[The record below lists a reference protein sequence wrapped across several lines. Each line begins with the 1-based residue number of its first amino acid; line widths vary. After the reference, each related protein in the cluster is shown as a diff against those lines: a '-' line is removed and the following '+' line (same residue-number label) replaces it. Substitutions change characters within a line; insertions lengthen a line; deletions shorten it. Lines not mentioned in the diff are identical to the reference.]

1 MARLYGVNLPQDKKV
16 YVGLTYIYGIG
27 YTRANKI
34 LKATGIDPHKK
45 VKDLTEEDIA
55 KIRGFIDANYK
66 VEGDLRQI
74 VKDNIRRLK
83 DIKSWRGIRHLI
95 GLPVRGQRT
104 RHNARSVKGKARP
117 VGGLNVKLTKK

>member
-1 MARLYGVNLPQDKKV
+1 MARLYGVNLPQEKKI
-16 YVGLTYIYGIG
+16 YIALTYIYGIG
-27 YTRANKI
+27 LTRSKQI
-34 LKATGIDPHKK
+34 LKAVGISPDTL
-45 VKDLTEEDIA
+45 VKDLTEADFA
-55 KIRGFIDANYK
+55 KIKAFIDANYK

-83 DIKSWRGIRHLI
+83 DIKAWRGIRHMI

-104 RHNARSVKGKARP
+104 RHNARSWKGKARP